1 MKKLTVG
8 KHLLLSSAVVCAFV
22 SAGQVSVAAAEHT
35 ETIQPRTVERAATD
49 QDKQN
54 TLKVSDQI
62 AQEAPLKTQEN
73 ISSAT
78 DSREQIVDQDPTF
91 EQVVTPVKETEI
103 PTTVEAGQKPGSRFS
118 IAILPDTQFY
128 ARYTTEAEGDQFNAA
143 YGSEPFATQTQW
155 IADHADDYGIAMTL
169 HVGDVVDQ
177 ANKPAQW
184 QVASEAMG
192 ILEANQ
198 EPYLIIAGNHDIG
211 GQALENGQ
219 SPYYG
224 YYTDVFP
231 GERAQ
236 KNATFQG
243 RGPNDAHEYHIFNVD
258 GQDFLVLGLSW
269 GAEGAELDWAEAV
282 LKENPNTP
290 TILVS
295 HQLINNDTV
304 TSQTLKTPFG
314 EVVWDRLIAPNDQVF
329 LTYNGHH
336 HGASRVK
343 RTNNFG
349 NPVYQILTDQQMA
362 YMGGN
367 GYMALTEFDLTNGK
381 IHQTTFS
388 PWVPTK
394 AEETRNGYDQ
404 VFLTDDGASFTFD
417 FDFKGRFPNLV
428 VGQPDDPSYSSQ
440 LRTYYSEN
448 YQAPQPVEQEEPSS
462 EDDYPVVEGTV
473 AHWRISGEDGIVV
486 NVGDALVDI
495 TNPANNFY
503 RAPLN
508 EGNLGGAVLE
518 DVTWSKD
525 HHPLSSNAGSI
536 RFENGSRPTAD
547 NPQHRASYFRTK
559 DGAPINL
566 ENFENGYTFETF
578 IKFDPNYNPDGVNN
592 WMQWLVR
599 EGQRQNI
606 PGYVG
611 TEGEEPPFAWD
622 FSNLSEVQFS
632 FVDQQTPEATE
643 GSAWSGEIVDL
654 SDWYHLA
661 AVNDPETK
669 TLTMYVNGVPVLRN
683 ATDTVGLAD
692 DKGQPW
698 RLGGSFYGGQGE
710 HGFIGWIGETR
721 LVDRPLQ
728 AKDWLTA
735 RAAKPET
742 PGTGTGGTTG
752 TGTTTGPAK
761 PDQPGSKP
769 GSEVKPGTSTK
780 PGAGVKPGQN
790 EGPATPTTTGDQANR
805 KPEQGQAAS
814 QVDPGQTGS
823 PATDQAS
830 GQTTRSETGA
840 GQAEQ
845 TKPTVA
851 SRQTASEQVTRAK
864 DPAKAKESSRSL
876 ASKKTAS
883 SLPQTGAS
891 AGVLGFGLSLVALGS
906 AFSFKKR
913 K

>member
-1 MKKLTVG
+1 MKKLAVG
-8 KHLLLSSAVVCAFV
+8 KHLLFSSAALCAFV
-22 SAGQVSVAAAEHT
+22 SAGQVSVAAAENA
-35 ETIQPRTVERAATD
+35 EISQPQTVERAAAD
-49 QDKQN
+49 QAGIK
-54 TLKVSDQI
+54 LSDQI

-78 DSREQIVDQDPTF
+78 DSREQIVDQDLTF

-103 PTTVEAGQKPGSRFS
+103 PTTVEAGEEPGARFS
-118 IAILPDTQFY
+118 LAILPDTQFY
-128 ARYTTEAEGDQFNAA
+128 SRYATEAEGDQFNAA
-143 YGSEPFATQTQW
+143 YGSEPFAAQTQW

-211 GQALENGQ
+211 GQPLENGQ

-224 YYTDVFP
+224 YYTEVFP

-236 KNATFQG
+236 KNDTFQG

-258 GQDFLVLGLSW
+258 DQDFLVLGLSW

-282 LKENPNTP
+282 LKENPDTP

-304 TSQTLKTPFG
+304 TSQALKTPFG
-314 EVVWDRLIAPNDQVF
+314 EVIWDRLIAPYDQVF

-394 AEETRNGYDQ
+394 DKETLNGYDQ

-417 FDFKGRFPNLV
+417 LDFKGRFPNLV

-440 LRTYYSEN
+440 LRTYYSET
-448 YQAPQPVEQEEPSS
+448 YQAPQAVEQERPTS
-462 EDDYPVVEGTV
+462 EEDYPVVEGTV
-473 AHWRISGEDGIVV
+473 AHWRISGEDGQA
-486 NVGDALVDI
+486 VGVGEALVDI

-508 EGNLGGAVLE
+508 EGNIEGAVLE
-518 DVTWSKD
+518 DVTWSSD

-536 RFENGSRPTAD
+536 RFKNDHRPTAD
-547 NPQHRASYFRTK
+547 EPNHRASYFRTK

-566 ENFENGYTFETF
+566 ENFENGYTFESF
-578 IKFDPNYNPDGVNN
+578 IKFDPEYNPDGVND

-611 TEGEEPPFAWD
+611 TEGEEPPFAWA

-632 FVDQQTPEATE
+632 FVDQQSPEATE

-661 AVNDPETK
+661 VVNDPEAK

-735 RAAKPET
+735 RAAQPET
-742 PGTGTGGTTG
+742 TPTGTGGSTG
-752 TGTTTGPAK
+752 TGSTSNPTKTDRPR
-761 PDQPGSKP
+761 PKP

-780 PGAGVKPGQN
+780 PGSTSEVDQN
-790 EGPATPTTTGDQANR
+790 EAPATPTSTDSQAD
-805 KPEQGQAAS
+805 QGQEVG
-814 QVDPGQTGS
+814 QIDPGQT
-823 PATDQAS
+823 AAQAS
-830 GQTTRSETGA
+830 QQATSSKSDKAQA
-840 GQAEQ
+840 GQA
-845 TKPTVA
+845 KPSA
-851 SRQTASEQVTRAK
+851 GRQESIKESAAVK
-864 DPAKAKESSRSL
+864 DPAKTKEGSRSL
-876 ASKKTAS
+876 ASKKAAS
-883 SLPQTGAS
+883 TLPKTGAS
-891 AGVLGFGLSLVALGS
+891 AGALGFGLSLVALGS

-913 K
+913 R